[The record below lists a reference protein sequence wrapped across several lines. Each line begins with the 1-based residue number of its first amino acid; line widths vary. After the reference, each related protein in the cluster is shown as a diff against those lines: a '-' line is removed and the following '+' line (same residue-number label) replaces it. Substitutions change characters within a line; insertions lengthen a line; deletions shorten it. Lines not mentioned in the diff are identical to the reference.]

1 MTPYRV
7 FLAREV
13 VESLRKL
20 PLRQRLELTKFA
32 ESLED
37 SPFQR
42 GDYTEHDD
50 VGRPIEVRIIG
61 RHALCYWADHAVK
74 EVKVID
80 LKPAGT

>member
-13 VESLRKL
+13 VELLRKL
-20 PLRQRLELTKFA
+20 PLRQRQELTKFVA
-32 ESLED
+32 SLES
-37 SPFQR
+37 SPFQP
-42 GDYTEHDD
+42 GDYTERDD
-50 VGRPIEVRIIG
+50 VGRPIEVRLMG

-80 LKPAGT
+80 LKPAGS

>member
-7 FLAREV
+7 FFAREV

-20 PLRQRLELTKFA
+20 PLRQRQELTKFV
-32 ESLED
+32 ESLEG

-42 GDYTEHDD
+42 GDYTERDD
-50 VGRPIEVRIIG
+50 VGRPIEVHIMG

>member
-1 MTPYRV
+1 MTAYRV

-13 VESLRKL
+13 VEALRKL
-20 PLRQRLELTKFA
+20 PLRQRQELTRFV

-42 GDYTEHDD
+42 GDYTERDD
-50 VGRPIEVRIIG
+50 AGRPIEVRIMG
-61 RHALCYWADHAVK
+61 RHAICFSADHAVK

>member
-7 FLAREV
+7 FIAREV

-20 PLRQRLELTKFA
+20 PLRQRQELTKFV
-32 ESLED
+32 ESLEE

-42 GDYTEHDD
+42 GDYTERDD
-50 VGRPIEVRIIG
+50 VGRPIEVRIMG
-61 RHALCYWADHAVK
+61 RHAVCYWADHALK

-80 LKPAGT
+80 LKPAGS

>member
-13 VESLRKL
+13 VELLRKL
-20 PLRQRLELTKFA
+20 PLRQRQELTKFV
-32 ESLED
+32 ESLEN
-37 SPFQR
+37 SPFQG
-42 GDYTEHDD
+42 GDYTERDIAD
-50 VGRPIEVRIIG
+50 RPIEVRIMG
-61 RHALCYWADHAVK
+61 RHAICYWADHAVK

>member
-13 VESLRKL
+13 VETLRKV
-20 PLRQRLELTKFA
+20 PLRQRQELTKFV

-42 GDYTEHDD
+42 GDYTERDEVD
-50 VGRPIEVRIIG
+50 RPIEVRIMG
-61 RHALCYWADHAVK
+61 RHAICFWADHAVK

-80 LKPAGT
+80 LKLAGI